1 MEIDV
6 KLPELGENI
15 ESGSIASILVAVGE
29 HVEKDDPILE
39 LETDKAVVE
48 VPSSHSGLIS
58 TIHIN
63 TGDPLN
69 VGDTIR
75 IKGHTTDQKM
85 EVKSIQ
91 IEHKNV
97 ETAKKG
103 DSIGIEVTEKARRKD
118 KVYRIVN

>member
-1 MEIDV
+1 MNEKEIGYV
-6 KLPELGENI
+6 SKFFGRISVAAI
-15 ESGSIASILVAVGE
+15 EITS
-29 HVEKDDPILE
+29 LE
-39 LETDKAVVE
+39 
-48 VPSSHSGLIS
+48 I
-58 TIHIN
+58 
-63 TGDPLN
+63 N

-75 IKGHTTDQKM
+75 IKGHTTDQKI

-97 ETAKKG
+97 ETAKKR

>member
-1 MEIDV
+1 MNEKEIGYV
-6 KLPELGENI
+6 SKFFGRISVAAI
-15 ESGSIASILVAVGE
+15 EITS
-29 HVEKDDPILE
+29 LE
-39 LETDKAVVE
+39 
-48 VPSSHSGLIS
+48 I
-58 TIHIN
+58 
-63 TGDPLN
+63 N

-75 IKGHTTDQKM
+75 IKGHTTDQKI

-91 IEHKNV
+91 IEHENV